1 MKSLFVKTLA
11 FSLLA
16 SAAFVLNA
24 AEPEVAA
31 AAPQETVQP
40 QEEVL
45 KSIIPPPKTPDKP
58 YCSLK
63 STVPDKMVTFY
74 REYNIPQGMEAL
86 KLTWSWKVTNLKVGV
101 KPWFNARILI
111 KFKDAA
117 GKEVKPE
124 PAPSYVSRDT
134 ADWQSRTNSF
144 LVPSGAVKIAIMP
157 CLFNVKAGE
166 MVVKDVRLVKTDP
179 APLLRAKA
187 EKERRLKARYVP
199 DEPENRA
206 KWPKEIKVAGNR
218 LVTNDGTEVWLQ
230 GLNAGGLESA
240 PNGDQIVKS
249 TVVAIDEWKANCIR
263 LPLKEDFWFG
273 TSVYADDGGKAYR
286 AAVDKIVRLAANRG
300 VYVVLDLHRFRAPK
314 AEHVAFWKDIAKKYA
329 NHPAILFDI
338 FNEPYG
344 IGWEVW
350 RNGGHVEPE
359 KKKVD
364 ESAFL
369 TEEEKRK
376 NMGFESVG
384 MQALV
389 EAVRSTGAKNIIIAG
404 GIHWANDLTGIENDK
419 GLPTYRL
426 EDKTGNGIMYAWH
439 TYHWHGGWSRILPV
453 AAKHPIFLG
462 EVGAAP
468 REEMTFI
475 PYDLK
480 EDPFTFAPDV
490 IAFVQKHH
498 INWTA
503 WCFHPKAGPCM
514 ITNWDYEPTPYW
526 GAFVK
531 RALSGEQFELKRMR

>member
-1 MKSLFVKTLA
+1 MNTRFLKAVAFALLSTTVLA
-11 FSLLA
+11 LQ
-16 SAAFVLNA
+16 
-24 AEPEVAA
+24 AEPEVAQA
-31 AAPQETVQP
+31 AVSQEAPKP

-58 YCSLK
+58 FCSLK
-63 STVPDKMVTFY
+63 STVPDKMITFY
-74 REYNIPQGMEAL
+74 REYDIPQGTEAL
-86 KLTWSWKVTNLKVGV
+86 KLMWSWKVTNLKVGV

-124 PAPSYVSRDT
+124 PAPSYVPRDT
-134 ADWQSRTNSF
+134 ADWQAKTNSF
-144 LVPSGAVKIAIMP
+144 LVPAGAVKIAIMP

-166 MVVKDVRLVKTDP
+166 MIVKDVRLVKTDP
-179 APLLRAKA
+179 EPLRRAKA

-206 KWPKEIKVAGNR
+206 KWPKEIKVVGNR
-218 LVTNDGTEVWLQ
+218 LVAADGSEVWLQ

-263 LPLKEDFWFG
+263 LPVKEDFWFG
-273 TSVYADDGGKAYR
+273 TSVYADDGGKSYR
-286 AAVDKIVRLAANRG
+286 ASIDKIIRLAANRG

-314 AEHVAFWKDIAKKYA
+314 AEHVAFWQDAAKKYA
-329 NHPAILFDI
+329 NHPAVLFDV

-344 IGWEVW
+344 IGWGVW

-359 KKKVD
+359 QKKLD

-369 TEEEKRK
+369 SEEEKRK

-389 EAVRSTGAKNIIIAG
+389 EAVRSTGARNIIIAG

-439 TYHWHGGWSRILPV
+439 TYHWHGGWARILPV

-462 EVGAAP
+462 EVGASP

-475 PYDLK
+475 PFEQK

-514 ITNWDYEPTPYW
+514 IKNWDYEPTPYW

-531 RALSGEQFELKRMR
+531 RALGGEQFKLKRMR